1 MLIFSVSPRNN
12 CPQDPTALR
21 GGIGEKSLRQI
32 LAQADRVADRSL
44 PNDRDAIRKLSGD
57 ISSMTDALC
66 ELRQDGKGATPQV
79 SRLLQCYLDFTI
91 HCAFHCYNTKWRH

>member
-1 MLIFSVSPRNN
+1 MLS
-12 CPQDPTALR
+12 QDPTALR

-44 PNDRDAIRKLSGD
+44 PPDREAIRKLSGD

-66 ELRQDGKGATPQV
+66 ELRQDGKGTTPQV
-79 SRLLQCYLDFTI
+79 RQLWDAVCFCHCIVQFVMFGYLYLFLHI
-91 HCAFHCYNTKWRH
+91 QKFFYQ

>member
-1 MLIFSVSPRNN
+1 ML
-12 CPQDPTALR
+12 QDPTALR

-32 LAQADRVADRSL
+32 LTQADRVADRSL
-44 PNDRDAIRKLSGD
+44 PPDREAIRKLSGD

-79 SRLLQCYLDFTI
+79 RVLGNSVCFG
-91 HCAFHCYNTKWRH
+91 